1 MGLFKA
7 YRLLIFA
14 PVPPPIHGE
23 ALATQFLINGLTEKI
38 KVINTNKPKRTYVS
52 AFNPLWLLFD
62 LISLIQ
68 FCAFLPFSEK
78 IYLSLKRSFWGAWK
92 DVWVITL
99 SHLFRRKIF
108 AHIHGGDYG
117 FFYQNSKPF
126 FQKVLKKSLQKVT
139 KFVVVTEH
147 SKQQL
152 LLIHTFAN
160 IEIVS
165 NTIAAHSLIKN
176 NFNQSQPL
184 KIVYLSYVTSMKGAD
199 VFLSIAEQAFKQN
212 KNWQFEVYGAMDP
225 QFLSV
230 FNRQSSLLNNL
241 KYLGELQK
249 NKFEVLQNH
258 DVLIFPSKFNEAQ
271 GIVLLEAMSVGL
283 TVLTHGIAGMKDTVI
298 DGRNGFLSQTNSAG
312 DYFNFLE
319 KLDLERNLLRQIGQ
333 NNIKDFA
340 DKFNPKIFNERMQAL
355 LGVK

>member
-23 ALATQFLINGLTEKI
+23 ALATQFLIKSLTEKI

-92 DVWVITL
+92 DIWVITL
-99 SHLFRRKIF
+99 AHLFRREIF

-117 FFYQNSKPF
+117 YFYQHSKPF
-126 FQKVLKKSLQKVT
+126 FQKVLKKCLHKVT
-139 KFVVVTEH
+139 QFIAVTEH

-152 LLIHTFAN
+152 LSIDTFAN

-165 NTIAAHSLIKN
+165 NTIEAHSVIKN
-176 NFNQSQPL
+176 TFNQNQPL

-199 VFLSIAEQAFKQN
+199 IFLSIAAQALKQN

-230 FNRQSSLLNNL
+230 FNRQSSSLNNL

-249 NKFEVLQNH
+249 SKFEVLQNQ
-258 DVLIFPSKFNEAQ
+258 DVLIFTSKFNEAQ

-283 TVLTHGIAGMKDTVI
+283 TILAHGIAGIKDTVI
-298 DGRNGFLSQTNSAG
+298 EERNGFLSQTNSPG

-319 KLDLERNLLRQIGQ
+319 KLDLDRNLLRQIGQ
-333 NNIKDFA
+333 NNIKDFEN
-340 DKFNPKIFNERMQAL
+340 KFNPKIFNERMQAL